1 MCAIKISWN
10 LSPSNCPAGKVA
22 TFIPGDFH
30 RKSPSHRW
38 SFSNDQYGQCTG
50 NPYIGWGGGNYMF
63 SFLMSPDVSVDF
75 PNQPIRWLVSLMT
88 MQRGTPSDWMESA
101 PLNLRHQLSLTCS
114 GLKSWMRFMTSC
126 SMSMSCQT
134 VRLSVLEKSGKHRGG
149 WASNMGW
156 TPSKKTMLT
165 SRWVAQMGCHS

>member
-50 NPYIGWGGGNYMF
+50 NPYIGWGGKLYVF
-63 SFLMSPDVSVDF
+63 FPDVSWCF
-75 PNQPIRWLVSLMT
+75 CRFSQPTNPMTGESNDDAKGYPQWLDGKRSP
-88 MQRGTPSDWMESA
+88 QSA
-101 PLNLRHQLSLTCS
+101 PSALSNLLRVEVVNAVHDLTFDVHVLSNRS
-114 GLKSWMRFMTSC
+114 A
-126 SMSMSCQT
+126 
-134 VRLSVLEKSGKHRGG
+134 VRTGEIRE
-149 WASNMGW
+149 
-156 TPSKKTMLT
+156 T
-165 SRWVAQMGCHS
+165 